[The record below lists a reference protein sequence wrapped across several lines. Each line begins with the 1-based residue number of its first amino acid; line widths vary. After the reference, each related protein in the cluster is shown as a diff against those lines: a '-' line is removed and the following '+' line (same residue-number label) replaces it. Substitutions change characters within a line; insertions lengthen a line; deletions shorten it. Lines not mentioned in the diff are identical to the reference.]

1 MAQRKFSFKTDA
13 IAAPSMWARRGHHK
27 RVVFLQR
34 KDKKG
39 RTFVKTPGGLTRLDF
54 MRNKRNKI
62 VSKKL
67 HLQGKKHYPNIR
79 PYVEARSRKITELG
93 AIGMVKAKANGTE
106 VEIQVYMAMLEVSH
120 RPCDAKMEAA
130 RGNLEK
136 AKANPPPATLSVGSR
151 VKAPKARAS
160 RGQTNAEARRALERS
175 DPTAASSSRRPVTVD
190 TDTDGGDDSAAF
202 APGDRIS
209 LSGLQSMPQFN
220 GKQGVITSYGEAAPD
235 GVAGRY
241 AVRIIEDNGSTGVV
255 HVKASNMSRRTD
267 TD

>member
-1 MAQRKFSFKTDA
+1 
-13 IAAPSMWARRGHHK
+13 
-27 RVVFLQR
+27 VFLKL

-39 RTFVKTPGGLTRLDF
+39 RTFVKTSGGLTRLDF

-62 VSKKL
+62 VSKKC
-67 HLQGKKHYPNIR
+67 HLRGKKMYYNIR
-79 PYVEARSRKITELG
+79 PYTEARSRKIRELG
-93 AIGMVKAKANGTE
+93 ATGMVLAKANGTE
-106 VEIQVYMAMLEVSH
+106 VEMQVYMAMLDV
-120 RPCDAKMEAA
+120 RRKDTDAKMEAV
-130 RGNLEK
+130 RVNLEK
-136 AKANPPPATLSVGSR
+136 AKANPPPATLSVGSK
-151 VKAPKARAS
+151 VKAPTKARAS

-190 TDTDGGDDSAAF
+190 TDTDGGDDRAAF

-220 GKQGVITSYGEAAPD
+220 GKHGVITSYGEAAPN

-255 HVKASNMSRRTD
+255 HVKASHMSRRTD
-267 TD
+267 TGR

>member
-39 RTFVKTPGGLTRLDF
+39 RTFVKTSGGLTRLDL

-62 VSKKL
+62 VSKKN
-67 HLQGKKHYPNIR
+67 HLRGKKMYSNIR
-79 PYVEARSRKITELG
+79 PYTEARSRKIRELG
-93 AIGMVKAKANGTE
+93 ATGMVLAKANGTE
-106 VEIQVYMAMLEVSH
+106 VEMQVYIAMLDV
-120 RPCDAKMEAA
+120 RRKDTDAKMEAV
-130 RGNLEK
+130 RVNLEK
-136 AKANPPPATLSVGSR
+136 AKANPPPATLSVKSK
-151 VKAPKARAS
+151 VKTPKGRAS

-175 DPTAASSSRRPVTVD
+175 DPTAASSSWRPIMGD
-190 TDTDGGDDSAAF
+190 TDTDGGDDSAGF
-202 APGDRIS
+202 GPGDRIY
-209 LSGLQSMPQFN
+209 LSGLQSNPHFN
-220 GKQGVITSYGEAAPD
+220 GKPGVVMGMES
-235 GVAGRY
+235 GRY
-241 AVRIIEDNGSTGVV
+241 AVKIKEENGAMGVV